1 MMKKILFSVLILGF
15 TVTSCQFF
23 QRNKNLNDII
33 EIVND
38 VEIIVNKYDN
48 NVQSALDSQKFD
60 YIITVA
66 DAAMAASDV
75 KLEQLETILV
85 PANEQNLKSAAI
97 SYIKALQNVINA
109 EKEYSKLT
117 TETKIERAQYID
129 SLNLKAID
137 QTEVSRLAYI
147 EQVNSLK

>member
-1 MMKKILFSVLILGF
+1 MMKKSLFLVF
-15 TVTSCQFF
+15 TLAVTFTSCQFF

-66 DAAMAASDV
+66 DAAKVSSDE

-85 PANEQNLKSAAI
+85 PANEQNLKAAAI
-97 SYIKALQNVINA
+97 SYIKALQNIISV
-109 EKEYSKLT
+109 EKEYSTLNVPMS
-117 TETKIERAQYID
+117 IEKAQSID
-129 SLNLKAID
+129 SLNLKAIN
-137 QTEVSRLAYI
+137 QTELARLAYV
-147 EQVNSLK
+147 EEVNSLK